1 MESTAKFRCSASQDQ
16 IAFELNLKCK
26 ELLNEAPTPLYTGNG
41 FADVMLHDLLTKDIA
56 RGTPEFDTL
65 LKALHCA
72 ITTYDKHA
80 TRLIWRK
87 ILKVCDTKW
96 DWYERWDEFPDLGD
110 PTQPLKRMALNPEV
124 LRFLVCYAHLP
135 QLVIALHQKL
145 PSDTPSVLRKVS
157 SPGEMMN
164 GPYPHSGDEKQSVV
178 ALLATVLRAVTALE
192 KDPWLVD
199 DSGERTRL
207 HLGPAWHTLIRV
219 LIKGM
224 PRNPHGLVELSPA
237 LHTSVVNGQPTNILT
252 VVLECS
258 ETTLGWLEALLA
270 NCKFAYHAENHA
282 IERLLR
288 IKTLNEDLVVPAV
301 QMLYAQLLK
310 TPRPPYRERA
320 LQAIKGVWINVAELS
335 TAVSYLPVVN
345 VGESGEVAMLCV
357 PNHPATQAGLKDPG
371 LFVEMFTRMA
381 HMHTMTDFLTETRVP
396 ELACAA
402 LHRLMPQGGSR
413 VVLVQALINLVLEV
427 CARERVLG
435 VYDSNG
441 ISFLAQHVPH
451 FVSLLLRSFPS
462 IFETFCPEEF
472 SYEIRKLEQG
482 EKLLQDA
489 LMQCIE
495 YGHREGVRHMLNLL
509 KGVPRGKNNGESYL
523 IRYVRGGL
531 CKDLPVQERG
541 WFSPELVTAHYK
553 EIKQDFEHFL
563 SLGAPWD
570 EEELRVALR
579 AASIRQCTIAVQV
592 LVSPPYNVPM
602 PSGEANHLVEHVLGH
617 VLAPGAPLVR
627 EAEARFVEKATAL

>member
-26 ELLNEAPTPLYTGNG
+26 ELLNEAPTPLFTGNG
-41 FADVMLHDLLTKDIA
+41 FADVMLHDLLSKDIA
-56 RGTPEFDTL
+56 RGNPEFATL

-96 DWYERWDEFPDLGD
+96 DWYERWDEVPDLGD

-135 QLVIALHQKL
+135 QLVLALVWEL
-145 PSDTPSVLRKVS
+145 PKDTPSVLRKVS
-157 SPGEMMN
+157 LPGEVVN

-199 DSGERTRL
+199 ASGERTRL
-207 HLGPAWHTLIRV
+207 GLDPAWHTLIRF
-219 LIKGM
+219 LMMGM

-237 LHTSVVNGQPTNILT
+237 LSQGQPTNILT

-258 ETTLGWLEALLA
+258 ETSLCWLEALHA
-270 NCKFAYHAENHA
+270 NCKFAYNAESNA
-282 IERLLR
+282 IERVLR
-288 IKTLNEDLVVPAV
+288 TKTLNEDLVVPAV
-301 QMLYAQLLK
+301 QMLYAQMLK

-320 LQAIKGVWINVAELS
+320 SQAIERVWINVAELS

-345 VGESGEVAMLCV
+345 VGESGEVTMLCV
-357 PNHPATQAGLKDPG
+357 PNCPATPAGLKDPG
-371 LFVEMFTRMA
+371 LFVDLFTRMA
-381 HMHTMTDFLTETRVP
+381 HMHTMHDSSTEARVP

-402 LHRLMPQGGSR
+402 LCRIMPQGSSR
-413 VVLVQALINLVLEV
+413 VILVQALINLVLEA
-427 CARERVLG
+427 CSERVMG
-435 VYDSNG
+435 AHNPKG
-441 ISFLAQHVPH
+441 ISFLVGHVPH
-451 FVSLLLRSFPS
+451 FVSLLVRYFPS

-472 SYEIRKLEQG
+472 AYEIRKLEHG
-482 EKLLQDA
+482 ERLLQNA
-489 LMQCIE
+489 LASCIE
-495 YGHREGVRHMLNLL
+495 NGHRDGVRNMLNLL
-509 KGVPRGKNNGESYL
+509 KGVPKSPLGGSFLVNYASVMCQDLAVPVYL
-523 IRYVRGGL
+523 T
-531 CKDLPVQERG
+531 
-541 WFSPELVTAHYK
+541 FSSELVTAHYK
-553 EIKQDFEHFL
+553 EVKRDFEHFL

-570 EEELRVALR
+570 EEELQAALR
-579 AASIRQCTIAVQV
+579 AASAQKCSIAVQV

-602 PSGEANHLVEHVLGH
+602 PGGEADRLVEHVLGH

>member
-26 ELLNEAPTPLYTGNG
+26 ELLNEAPTPLFTGNA
-41 FADVMLHDLLTKDIA
+41 FADVMLHDLLSKDIA
-56 RGTPEFDTL
+56 RDSPEFATL

-87 ILKVCDTKW
+87 IKEVCDTKW
-96 DWYERWDEFPDLGD
+96 DWYERWDEVPVLGD

-135 QLVIALHQKL
+135 QLVIALAWEL
-145 PSDTPSVLRKVS
+145 PKDTPSVLRKGPK
-157 SPGEMMN
+157 PGELAN

-199 DSGERTRL
+199 DSGERIRL
-207 HLGPAWHTLIRV
+207 GLDPAWHTLIRF
-219 LIKGM
+219 LIMGM

-237 LHTSVVNGQPTNILT
+237 LSQGQPTNILT
-252 VVLECS
+252 VILECS
-258 ETTLGWLEALLA
+258 VANLCWLELLHA
-270 NCKFAYHAENHA
+270 NCKFAYNAEGNA
-282 IERLLR
+282 IERVLR
-288 IKTLNEDLVVPAV
+288 IKTLDEDLVVPAV

-320 LQAIKGVWINVAELS
+320 SQAMERVWINVAELS

-345 VGESGEVAMLCV
+345 VGESGEVTMLCV
-357 PNHPATQAGLKDPG
+357 PNRPVTPAGLKDPG
-371 LFVEMFTRMA
+371 LFVDLFTRMA
-381 HMHTMTDFLTETRVP
+381 HMHTMHDSSTVARVP

-402 LHRLMPQGGSR
+402 LCRIMPQGSQR
-413 VVLVQALINLVLEV
+413 VILVQALINLVLEA
-427 CARERVLG
+427 CSERVMG
-435 VYDSNG
+435 AHNPKG
-441 ISFLAQHVPH
+441 ISFLVEHVPQ
-451 FVSLLLRSFPS
+451 FVSCLVTCFPS

-472 SYEIRKLEQG
+472 AYEIRKLEQG
-482 EKLLQDA
+482 EQLLKDA
-489 LMQCIE
+489 LMRCIE
-495 YGHREGVRHMLNLL
+495 DGHREGVRHMLNLL
-509 KGVPRGKNNGESYL
+509 KGVPSGKNGESYL
-523 IRYVRGGL
+523 IRYVWGGL
-531 CKDLPVQERG
+531 CKDLLAHERG

-570 EEELRVALR
+570 EEELQAALR
-579 AASIRQCTIAVQV
+579 AASTQKCTIAVQV

-602 PSGEANHLVEHVLGH
+602 PGGEADRLVEHVLGH

>member
-1 MESTAKFRCSASQDQ
+1 MSQDQ

-26 ELLNEAPTPLYTGNG
+26 ELLNEAPTPLFTGNG
-41 FADVMLHDLLTKDIA
+41 FADAMLHDLLTKEVA
-56 RGTPEFDTL
+56 RDSQEFASL

-80 TRLIWRK
+80 TRLIWRR
-87 ILKVCDTKW
+87 ICTVCD
-96 DWYERWDEFPDLGD
+96 DEIPDLGD
-110 PTQPLKRMALNPEV
+110 PTHPLRRMPLNPEV
-124 LRFLVCYAHLP
+124 LRFLVCHARLP
-135 QLVIALHQKL
+135 QLVIALARAL
-145 PSDTPSVLRKVS
+145 PRDTPSVLRKGS
-157 SPGEMMN
+157 SAGYLG
-164 GPYPHSGDEKQSVV
+164 GPYPHSGDEKQSVT

-199 DSGERTRL
+199 DSGERIE
-207 HLGPAWHTLIRV
+207 LGLDTAWDTLIQ
-219 LIKGM
+219 LLMEGM
-224 PRNPHGLVELSPA
+224 PRNPYGLVELSPA

-258 ETTLGWLEALLA
+258 KTNLCWLEALHA
-270 NCKFAYHAENHA
+270 NCKFAYHSENHA
-282 IERLLR
+282 IERVLR
-288 IKTLNEDLVVPAV
+288 THTLNEDLVVPAV
-301 QMLYAQLLK
+301 EMLYAQLLK

-320 LQAIKGVWINVAELS
+320 LQAMKGVWINVAELS

-345 VGESGEVAMLCV
+345 VGESGEVEMLCV
-357 PNHPATQAGLKDPG
+357 PNRPVTPAGLKDPG
-371 LFVEMFTRMA
+371 LFVEMFTRLA
-381 HMHTMTDFLTETRVP
+381 HIHTVTDFLTVARVP

-402 LHRLMPQGGSR
+402 LCRIMPQGSSR

-435 VYDSNG
+435 AYNPKG
-441 ISFLAQHVPH
+441 ISFLAQHVPQ
-451 FVSLLLRSFPS
+451 FVGLLVACFPS

-472 SYEIRKLEQG
+472 AYEIRMLEQG
-482 EKLLQDA
+482 EQLLQDA
-489 LMQCIE
+489 LMRCIE
-495 YGHREGVRHMLNLL
+495 HGHREGVRNMLNLL
-509 KGVPRGKNNGESYL
+509 QGVPKSRLGESFLVKYAST
-523 IRYVRGGL
+523 L
-531 CKDLPVQERG
+531 CQPGSVEPECIA
-541 WFSPELVTAHYK
+541 FSSELMAMHYK

-570 EEELRVALR
+570 DEELQAALR
-579 AASIRQCTIAVQV
+579 AASSQKCSIAVQV

-602 PSGEANHLVEHVLGH
+602 PGGEADRLVEHVLGH